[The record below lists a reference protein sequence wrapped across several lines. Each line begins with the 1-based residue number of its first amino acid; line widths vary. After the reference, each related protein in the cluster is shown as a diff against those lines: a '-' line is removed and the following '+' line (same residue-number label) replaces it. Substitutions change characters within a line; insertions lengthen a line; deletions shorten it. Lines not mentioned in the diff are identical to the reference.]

1 MFWQTNFTFDGDSGI
16 PDIKLDRLSKVRSR
30 YNFFKESKFVILQ
43 LIKYPIAGTSV
54 NIENKG
60 LSLQEK

>member
-30 YNFFKESKFVILQ
+30 YNLFKRVKICDFAINQIPYSM
-43 LIKYPIAGTSV
+43 YHV

-60 LSLQEK
+60 LRLQEK